1 MSMSLLLYY
10 FFVSSFLAHDI
21 HISKCTIK
29 HKADEKVLQVS
40 VHIFLDDLE
49 TTLSDSGYTDLGI
62 CSERES
68 EEAESHIAA
77 YINEKLLIH
86 NSVEPY
92 ELSWVGKEVSEDLVA
107 VWCYLEIEN
116 VSDTDGLLI
125 DNNILQE
132 LYDDQK
138 NIVTF
143 TSSQGKKDFLYF
155 AKGDEAV
162 VVDND

>member
-1 MSMSLLLYY
+1 M
-10 FFVSSFLAHDI
+10 HDI

-29 HKADEKVLQVS
+29 HKAAEEVLQFS

-49 TTLSDSGYTDLGI
+49 ATLADMGYTDLAL
-62 CSERES
+62 CSEKEDVD
-68 EEAESHIAA
+68 AEFYIEA
-77 YINEKLLIH
+77 YINEMLIIK
-86 NSVEPY
+86 SADGPY
-92 ELSWVGKEVSEDLVA
+92 KMSWVGKEVSEDLVA
-107 VWCYLEIEN
+107 VWCYLEVEN
-116 VSDTDGLLI
+116 VSSTTDLSI

-143 TSSQGKKDFLYF
+143 TSDNGEKEFLYF

-162 VVDND
+162 FIKND